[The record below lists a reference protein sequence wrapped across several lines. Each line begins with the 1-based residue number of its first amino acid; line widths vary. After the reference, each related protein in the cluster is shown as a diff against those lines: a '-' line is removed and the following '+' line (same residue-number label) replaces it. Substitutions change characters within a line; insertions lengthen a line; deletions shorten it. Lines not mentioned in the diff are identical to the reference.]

1 MTTVEDIERA
11 VERLEGEDYFRFHEW
26 FKHFSETKFDKAIE
40 DDARSG
46 RLDKWLDE
54 VLADDIAGRTKPL

>member
-1 MTTVEDIERA
+1 MTIDEIERA

-26 FKHFSETKFDKAIE
+26 FMHFSETKFDKAIE
-40 DDARSG
+40 KDVGSG
-46 RLDKWLDE
+46 RLNKWLDD